1 MKDWSKPAPPE
12 AIERAAKALTAN
24 GMRAII
30 VPDGSAAKQKLLE
43 LLPRGAEVMNM
54 TSVTLDAIGASNAV
68 LESGDYDPVRK
79 KLGSADDRKKQWLG
93 AAPEYAIGSV
103 HAVTEDGKVFVASAT
118 GSQLPAYAYAS
129 KVIWVVG
136 GQKVV
141 KDAEQAMDRIF
152 TYVLPLEDQR
162 ARKAYG
168 VGSGVNK
175 LLAFNKEA
183 AEGRITVILVR
194 DEALG
199 F

>member
-43 LLPRGAEVMNM
+43 LLPQGAEVMNM
-54 TSVTLDAIGASNAV
+54 TSVTLDAIGASQAV
-68 LESGDYDPVRK
+68 LEGGYDPVRK
-79 KLGSADDRKKQWLG
+79 KLESADERKKRWLG

-175 LLAFNKEA
+175 LLAFNKEV

>member
-43 LLPRGAEVMNM
+43 LLPQGAEVMNM
-54 TSVTLDAIGASNAV
+54 TSVTLDAIGASQAV
-68 LESGDYDPVRK
+68 LEGGYDPVRK
-79 KLGSADDRKKQWLG
+79 KLESADERKKRWLG

-175 LLAFNKEA
+175 LLAFNKEV
-183 AEGRITVILVR
+183 AEGRITMILVR